1 MEDETG
7 ADLNAVLAG
16 GVELRANIVGF
27 DTERDE
33 RFQGIVDAAAKL
45 KGEAV
50 DARGQLRVN
59 VNPAGE
65 RVGPR
70 LPRSAIPNHARTRA
84 IEHHMRVFIG
94 KI

>member
-1 MEDETG
+1 MEDEAG
-7 ADLNAVLAG
+7 AELKTVLAG
-16 GVELRANIVGF
+16 GVQLRANIVGF

-33 RFQGIVDAAAKL
+33 RFPWIVDAAAKL

-70 LPRSAIPNHARTRA
+70 LPRATVPSDAWTRA

-94 KI
+94 EI

>member
-33 RFQGIVDAAAKL
+33 RFPWIVDTAAKL
-45 KGEAV
+45 NGETV

-59 VNPAGE
+59 VDSSGE

-70 LPRSAIPNHARTRA
+70 LPRATVPSDAWSRA

-94 KI
+94 EI